1 MPDAGAESCCLPS
14 GLDWLNAIL
23 WRFCPRSSVPPP
35 PSTYRHAGT
44 NHLAFWSYSLKW
56 LQRTAQS
63 TSFWRE
69 PRHGLLLGLPSRLSQ
84 ITFGLDLARLLHGC
98 GFREHSVC
106 SGALGGR
113 IITELRSALSGSLQV
128 PTSGPHP
135 LPRRPVPLHTH
146 PHAAM
151 TLSPCLPAGPTHALT
166 RTTNSAALRP
176 CQ

>member
-1 MPDAGAESCCLPS
+1 MTDAGAESFCL
-14 GLDWLNAIL
+14 GLDWPNAIL
-23 WRFCPRSSVPPP
+23 GVLVLAQRFRRRPARIATRVQ
-35 PSTYRHAGT
+35 TT
-44 NHLAFWSYSLKW
+44 WLWSYSWKW

-63 TSFWRE
+63 TSLWRE
-69 PRHGLLLGLPSRLSQ
+69 PRHGLLLGLPSRPSQ
-84 ITFGLDLARLLHGC
+84 ITFGLDLARVLHGC

>member
-1 MPDAGAESCCLPS
+1 MPAPKAFAS
-14 GLDWLNAIL
+14 GSIGQT
-23 WRFCPRSSVPPP
+23 RFW
-35 PSTYRHAGT
+35 
-44 NHLAFWSYSLKW
+44 AFLSSLKRSAAAQHVSPRGYKP
-56 LQRTAQS
+56 LGFGRTRGS
-63 TSFWRE
+63 GYKGLPTSLWRE
-69 PRHGLLLGLPSRLSQ
+69 PRHGLVLGLPSRPSQ
-84 ITFGLDLARLLHGC
+84 ITFGLDLARVLHGC